1 MIQYPIILSHGYTH
15 CNITGVY
22 LSLYG
27 RFLRND
33 STIAYTE
40 INSEVME
47 GADSLACNTD
57 NSECCETEGNWYFNG
72 SAITE
77 GSQEFTVIRNIGKIM
92 VFRNNRIISATSTL
106 CCRTPNANNINQT
119 VCVNSG
125 QLEYYK

>member
-1 MIQYPIILSHGYTH
+1 MIQYLIILLHSYIHY
-15 CNITGVY
+15 NITGVY

-27 RFLRND
+27 SFLHND

-40 INSEVME
+40 INSEVIE
-47 GADSLACNTD
+47 NADSLACNTD

-72 SAITE
+72 SVITE
-77 GSQEFTVIRNIGKIM
+77 GSQEFTVIRNTGKIM

-106 CCRTPNANNINQT
+106 CCRIPNADNISQT

-125 QLEYYK
+125 QL